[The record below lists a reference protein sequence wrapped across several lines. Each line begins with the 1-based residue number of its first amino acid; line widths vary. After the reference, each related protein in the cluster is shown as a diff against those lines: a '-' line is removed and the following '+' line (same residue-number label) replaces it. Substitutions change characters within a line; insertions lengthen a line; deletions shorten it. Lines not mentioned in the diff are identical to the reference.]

1 MKKIYNFI
9 YCVDNTDYSD
19 SCLIDFSNFM
29 EENSYILKILDDLEI
44 SPEERVVNNIM
55 EFAKNQL

>member
-19 SCLIDFSNFM
+19 SCFIDLSNFV
-29 EENSYILKILDDLEI
+29 EENSYVLKILDDLEI
-44 SPEERVVNNIM
+44 SPGERVVNNIL